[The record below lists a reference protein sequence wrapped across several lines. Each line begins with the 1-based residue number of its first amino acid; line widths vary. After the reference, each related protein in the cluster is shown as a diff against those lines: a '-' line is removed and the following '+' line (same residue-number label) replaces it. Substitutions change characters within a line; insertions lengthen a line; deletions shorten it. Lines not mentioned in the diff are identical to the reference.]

1 MRVSIVDYG
10 AGNLDSVSK
19 AFSFLGAE
27 PVVVRTPEAI
37 AVSDRLILPGV
48 GAAGAAM
55 KRLREGGLDE
65 ALTTAVR
72 HRGVPMLG
80 ICLGM
85 QLLAERLHEH
95 ETVSGLGWLPGDVNR
110 IDGGSTH
117 LRVPHMGW
125 SGVRSTPAADRFF
138 AETRG
143 KREFYFAHSY
153 TLATDAAAVA
163 ATVDYGA
170 SLTAAVLSGNV
181 FAVQFHPEKSQK
193 NGQALLQAFM
203 DWNP

>member
-1 MRVSIVDYG
+1 MRISVVDYG
-10 AGNLDSVSK
+10 AGNLDSVAK
-19 AFSFLGAE
+19 AFAYLGAE
-27 PVVVRTPEAI
+27 PVVVGTPEAV
-37 AVSDRLILPGV
+37 ASAERLVLPGV

-55 KRLREGGLDE
+55 KRIRERSLDE
-65 ALTTAVR
+65 ALATAVR
-72 HRGVPMLG
+72 KRGVPMLG

-95 ETVSGLGWLPGDVNR
+95 ETVEGLGWLPGDVNR
-110 IDGGSTH
+110 IDGGVAH

-125 SGVRSTPAADRFF
+125 SSVRSTSAADRFF
-138 AETRG
+138 AESRG

-153 TLATDAAAVA
+153 TLATDTAKVA
-163 ATVDYGA
+163 ATVDYGTD
-170 SLTAAVLSGNV
+170 LTAAVLSGNV

-203 DWNP
+203 DWSP

>member
-19 AFSFLGAE
+19 AFTFLGAE
-27 PVVVRTPEAI
+27 PEIVRTPEAI
-37 AVSDRLILPGV
+37 AASDRLILPGV

-55 KRLREGGLDE
+55 KRLRKGGLDE

-95 ETVSGLGWLPGDVNR
+95 ETVLGLGWLPGDVNR
-110 IDGGSTH
+110 IDGGSAH

-125 SGVRSTPAADRFF
+125 SGVRSKPAAERFF

-153 TLATDAAAVA
+153 TLVTDAAAVA

-170 SLTAAVLSGNV
+170 DLTAAVLSGNV

-193 NGQALLQAFM
+193 NGQAFLQAFM